1 MSARMHASMPTW
13 AAGGLATN
21 STESLPDSEQR
32 RLRACIHSEHIF
44 AVDYHP

>member
-1 MSARMHASMPTW
+1 MTARMHASVPAW
-13 AAGGLATN
+13 AAGGLATK

-32 RLRACIHSEHIF
+32 RLCAWIHSEHIF